1 MRLRSHLVVLVLVAV
16 VPLLVFSV
24 AMLRQAAEDQRAV
37 LDQGMRNTVS
47 ALSLAIDGE
56 VKASQA
62 ILETLAASAYLD
74 TGDLRAFYRLCVKTI
89 EGRPNA
95 YIVLFDRSG
104 QPLLNSSRPFGSS
117 LPNPLLATR
126 PAGIDPR
133 YPDIPVG
140 GAEPVKRAL
149 ETARPAVSD
158 LFVSLVTGQPRI
170 SLDVPIV
177 RGGRVR
183 YVLEL
188 SFDPAIFT
196 QLLLERHLPPQSVA
210 SILDRRGL
218 AIARSLDPSGRVGRR
233 LAPTL
238 AAQVA
243 GSPEAAGVGR
253 TVEGMPVYHVF
264 TRSPNTGWTTS
275 LAVSQAV
282 VSSSID
288 RSIVLLGGGAVLALI
303 LGLGAALGVGR
314 RISNPLSMLAGAA
327 GSMVRGEQT
336 DLKGSAV
343 REVVELHR
351 ALVTAGGA
359 VREAAAEHEQRLVAE
374 AKRAEA
380 QTANQAKDEFLAML
394 SHELRTPI
402 NAVYGWVHMLRAGQV
417 AADAR
422 ERALDAIM
430 RNAHAQV
437 QLIDDLL
444 DVSRIVSGKMR
455 LDVRPVDLKAVV
467 EAALDAV
474 RPAADGKGIR
484 LQAVLD
490 PGAGPLTGDPDRL
503 QQVVWNLLTNAVKF
517 TPKGGRVQVHLQRVN
532 SHVEIVVSDTG
543 QGISAE
549 MLPVIF
555 DRFWQADRGPTRTH
569 KGLGLG
575 LALVR
580 HLVEAHGGTVTAQ
593 SVGEGTGATFI
604 VRLPVTLA
612 KLDSATVER
621 VHPTARVLMPTY
633 IGPGLEGV
641 RVLVVDDDLDALDLA
656 TAILT
661 AARAEVRTCQ
671 SAAEALGVFR
681 DWRPDVLI
689 ADIEMPVEDGLSLI
703 RKIRALEPAEGGK
716 VPAIALTAYGRVE
729 DRLRTLSAGF
739 SMHVPKPVD
748 PSELTTVVAS
758 LAGRESPRRT

>member
-1 MRLRSHLVVLVLVAV
+1 MKLRSHLVVLVLVAV
-16 VPLLVFSV
+16 IPLLIFSI
-24 AMLRQAAEDQRAV
+24 AMLRQEAEDQRA
-37 LDQGMRNTVS
+37 LLEQGMRNTVS

-74 TGDLRAFYRLCVKTI
+74 TGDLKAFYQLCARTI
-89 EGRPNA
+89 EGRTTA

-104 QPLLNSSRPFGSS
+104 QPLLNSSRPFGSA
-117 LPNPLLATR
+117 LPNPLLATQ
-126 PAGIDPR
+126 PAGTDPR

-140 GAEPVKRAL
+140 GAAPVKRVL
-149 ETARPAVSD
+149 ETGRPAASD

-183 YVLEL
+183 YVVEL
-188 SFDPAIFT
+188 SFDPAVFT
-196 QLLLERHLPPQSVA
+196 RLLLDHHLPEHSVA
-210 SILDRRGL
+210 AILDRHGL

-233 LAPTL
+233 LAPAL

-243 GSPEAAGVGR
+243 GADPAAGVGR
-253 TVEGMPVYHVF
+253 TFEGLPVYHVF
-264 TRSPNTGWTTS
+264 TRSPSTGWTTS

-282 VSSSID
+282 VSSSIN
-288 RSIVLLGGGAVLALI
+288 RSILLLSGGAALALI
-303 LGLGAALGVGR
+303 LGLGAALGVGK
-314 RISNPLSMLAGAA
+314 RISTPLSMLAGAA
-327 GSMVRGEQT
+327 GSMVRGEQA
-336 DLKGSAV
+336 DLTVSAV
-343 REVVELHR
+343 REVAELHS
-351 ALVTAGGA
+351 ALVATGGA
-359 VREAAAEHEQRLVAE
+359 VREAASERERRLVAE

-417 AADAR
+417 APDAQ

-474 RPAADGKGIR
+474 RPAADGRDIR

-490 PGAGPLTGDPDRL
+490 PRTGPLTGDPDRL
-503 QQVVWNLLTNAVKF
+503 QQVMWNLLTNAIKF

-532 SHVEIVVSDTG
+532 SHVEVVVSDTG

-555 DRFWQADRGPTRTH
+555 DRFWQADRGPTRVH

-580 HLVEAHGGTVTAQ
+580 HLIEAHGGTVAAQ
-593 SVGEGTGATFI
+593 SAGEGRGATFI

-612 KLDSATVER
+612 KIESATAER
-621 VHPTARVLMPTY
+621 AHPTARVLVPAHVA
-633 IGPGLEGV
+633 PGLEGV
-641 RVLVVDDDLDALDLA
+641 RVLVVDDDLDGLDLA

-661 AARAEVRTCQ
+661 AARAEVRSCQ
-671 SAAEALGVFR
+671 SAAEALSAFR

-703 RKIRALEPAEGGK
+703 RKIRALEPAQGGK

-758 LAGRESPRRT
+758 LAGRESPRP